1 MGATAAHL
9 IRNWLQPSVRTWQ
22 GTNVPTS
29 QVIIAK
35 CLHRTCTRIVF
46 PTMIE
51 LISLSA
57 VATVQSVA
65 RLTTGGAFPPAVAIQ
80 NADLVVAPPA
90 VATVVVSV

>member
-1 MGATAAHL
+1 
-9 IRNWLQPSVRTWQ
+9 
-22 GTNVPTS
+22 
-29 QVIIAK
+29 
-35 CLHRTCTRIVF
+35 
-46 PTMIE
+46 MIE

-57 VATVQSVA
+57 VAAVQSVA